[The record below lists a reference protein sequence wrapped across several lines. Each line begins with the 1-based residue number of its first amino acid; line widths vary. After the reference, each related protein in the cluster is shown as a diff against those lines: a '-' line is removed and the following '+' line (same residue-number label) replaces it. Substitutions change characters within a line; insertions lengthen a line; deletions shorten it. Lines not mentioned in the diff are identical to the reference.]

1 MSLLN
6 FDFLNI
12 DILNQALTH
21 SSFKNE
27 RKLPDFDDN
36 ERLEFLGDSI
46 LGLIISEML
55 YIKYPE
61 RDVGFISKLKSMIV
75 SQKFLALI
83 SRKLELSNFILLGNG
98 EIKQNAR
105 HRTSL
110 LADTLE
116 SILGAMYLDRGY
128 NKVKQFV
135 YQHFEEE
142 MDKALK
148 TKSFLNSKGLLQEY
162 SLTKYNKVP
171 KYTLLERGKD
181 KKFLISVKINNK
193 VIAKGVGRNKKEA
206 EQESAFK
213 ALKKFNLI

>member
-1 MSLLN
+1 M
-6 FDFLNI
+6 
-12 DILNQALTH
+12 TH

-27 RKLPDFDDN
+27 KKLGAFEDN

-55 YIKYPE
+55 YLRYPE
-61 RDVGFISKLKSMIV
+61 RDVGYISKLKSAVV
-75 SQKFLALI
+75 SQKFLAII
-83 SRKLELSNFILLGNG
+83 SQRLKLSDFILLGNG

-105 HRTSL
+105 NRASL

-116 SILGAMYLDRGY
+116 SVIGAMYLDRGY
-128 NKVKQFV
+128 EKTKNFI
-135 YQHFEEE
+135 HSNFENE

-148 TKSFLNSKGLLQEY
+148 SKSFLNSKGLLQEY

-171 KYTLLERGKD
+171 KYALL
-181 KKFLISVKINNK
+181 KKNNKNEFVVSVKIDGK
-193 VIAKGVGRNKKEA
+193 VVAHGTGRSKKEA

-213 ALKKFNLI
+213 VLKKYNLI